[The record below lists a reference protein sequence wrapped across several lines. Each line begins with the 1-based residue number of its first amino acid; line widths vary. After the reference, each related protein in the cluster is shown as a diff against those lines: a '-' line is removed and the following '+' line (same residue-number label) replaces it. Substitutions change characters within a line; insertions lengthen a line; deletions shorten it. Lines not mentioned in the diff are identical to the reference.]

1 MLKSLKSDIL
11 GGIVSAFIA
20 LPLTLACGVLLFKGI
35 NGFDNIGINAAI
47 FSAIIASFISAFI
60 GSHALQVSGPRVV
73 TTLIL
78 ADFLYSF
85 YHKNIDIINNFADI
99 SSIFIIQIMIIVVLS
114 GIFQIIFSFFKVG
127 ELIKFLP
134 ISVTMGVSTTIGLL
148 IILKQIPILFNYQGK
163 EFFDII
169 ISKPLSIF
177 NGVETITLLSIS
189 VIIILL
195 LFSKD
200 IINSKLNI
208 NDKKFNPTIFIPLIA
223 PFVGIVLFLF
233 SSLDSKEFFLS
244 EVNIVFPNFINIV
257 DNLESI
263 LSLLKSNISDI
274 LLTSLSIALMGTLSS
289 LLSVS
294 ILENKVSC
302 RNKNTH
308 IELKGQGL
316 GNIISGLLGGTTSSG
331 SEARGLSNYNAGGRT
346 FLSVIIHS
354 LTLLVIVFIFN
365 SYLVFIPV
373 VVLSAL
379 LIHTGMTMTSPLFN
393 LAKRGFSICLSKPM
407 KEIKECIKDTIQTFS
422 IVLIML
428 ITVYF
433 ENVSTSIVSGFAMAS
448 FIFILEMMKSSIFKI
463 ISGDIHHSRK
473 VRHEEA
479 SLYLKK
485 NGKKIKIIELEGAIF
500 FGTADSLRKTIDSL
514 NSDVKW
520 LILDFK
526 KVSEMDIT
534 GAEIIK
540 LCIKENSNIRFL
552 LSNIIEGDDSY
563 QALCSAG
570 VIGDNKILWFSN
582 TDLALEYAEDEFL
595 EDNQISS
602 ILNSH
607 KLDLR
612 ELSITK
618 ELTAEYISYL
628 LKIVIEKEY
637 KKGSF
642 LFKELDKA
650 DELFLL
656 RKGLVSIKT
665 KEKRFDYD
673 NKDVL
678 DDSHEILYSSRR
690 ITFSAGVAFGEMAFF
705 ENSSHSVEAIAD
717 EDVSVYIINR
727 DEFNKISNDYPILVQ
742 QLLLEF
748 CKHLSIRLR
757 EVTKEVHLLEK

>member
-1 MLKSLKSDIL
+1 MLKNLKGDIL

-35 NGFDNIGINAAI
+35 SGFDNIGINAAI

-60 GSHALQVSGPRVV
+60 GSHSLQVSGPRVV

-78 ADFLYSF
+78 SDFLYNF
-85 YHKNIDIINNFADI
+85 YHTNIGILGNIEF
-99 SSIFIIQIMIIVVLS
+99 STIFISLIMTIVVLS
-114 GIFQIIFSFFKVG
+114 GIFQLIFSFFKVG

-148 IILKQIPILFNYQGK
+148 IILKQIPILFNYEEK
-163 EFFDII
+163 DFFTTFLT
-169 ISKPLSIF
+169 SPTNIF
-177 NGVETITLLSIS
+177 NGLETVTLLCITI
-189 VIIILL
+189 VMILL

-200 IINSKLNI
+200 FLNSKLS
-208 NDKKFNPTIFIPLIA
+208 IFIPLLA
-223 PFVGIVLFLF
+223 PFLGIILFL
-233 SSLDSKEFFLS
+233 STSLDSSEFFLS
-244 EVNIVFPNFINIV
+244 KVNIVFPDFINIIGKSEV
-257 DNLESI
+257 I
-263 LSLLKSNISDI
+263 FPLLKNNIADI

-294 ILENKVSC
+294 ILENKMSC

-308 IELKGQGL
+308 IELKGQGI
-316 GNIISGLLGGTTSSG
+316 GNIVSGLLGGTTSSG

-346 FLSVIIHS
+346 PLSVIIHS
-354 LTLLVIVFIFN
+354 LTLTAIVFIFN
-365 SYLVFIPV
+365 SYLIYIPV
-373 VVLSAL
+373 VILSAL
-379 LIHTGMTMTSPLFN
+379 LIHTGMTMISPLFN
-393 LAKRGFSICLSKPM
+393 LAKRGFSVCLSKPM

-422 IVLIML
+422 IVLVML

-448 FIFILEMMKSSIFKI
+448 LIFIFEMMKSSIFKI
-463 ISGDIHHSRK
+463 ISGNIHHSRK
-473 VRHEEA
+473 VRHEQA
-479 SLYLKK
+479 SLYLKE
-485 NGKKIKIIELEGAIF
+485 NGNKIKIIELEGAIF

-540 LCIKENSNIRFL
+540 LCIKENKAINFS

-570 VIGDNKILWFSN
+570 VIGEQNILWFSN
-582 TDLALEYAEDEFL
+582 TDLALEYTEDEFL
-595 EDNQISS
+595 KENNILPV
-602 ILNSH
+602 LNSH
-607 KLDLR
+607 KLNLD

-618 ELTAEYISYL
+618 QLDIKSLTYL
-628 LKIVIEKEY
+628 SEIVIEKEY
-637 KKGSF
+637 KKGTY
-642 LFKELDKA
+642 LFKESDKA

-665 KEKRFDYD
+665 KEKKFDYD
-673 NKDVL
+673 NKDFL
-678 DDSHEILYSSRR
+678 DDNEEILYSSRR
-690 ITFSAGVAFGEMAFF
+690 VTFSPGVVFGEMAFF
-705 ENSSHSVEAIAD
+705 ENSFHSVEAIAD
-717 EDVSVYIINR
+717 ENVSVYIIKR
-727 DEFNKISNDYPILVQ
+727 NDFKKMNEESPLLVQ
-742 QLLLEF
+742 QLLFEF
-748 CKHLSIRLR
+748 CKHLSLRLR
-757 EVTKEVHLLEK
+757 EVTKEVQLLEK